1 MNSKAD
7 FYIKDQANSIDENY
21 DNSSINMQ
29 ILKDSLESSVNLINC
44 VSLNVSE
51 CDLFINRIL

>member
-51 CDLFINRIL
+51 CDIIY